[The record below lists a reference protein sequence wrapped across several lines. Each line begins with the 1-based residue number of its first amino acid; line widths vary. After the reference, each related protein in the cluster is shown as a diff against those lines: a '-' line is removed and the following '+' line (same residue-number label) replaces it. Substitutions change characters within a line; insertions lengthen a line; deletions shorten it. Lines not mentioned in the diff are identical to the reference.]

1 MTPEVNQRV
10 AQLRAKAAAGTMTEA
25 DMAEA
30 IEILRAGRVGAAAA
44 SDGARRKTAKAV
56 IPDADSLL
64 DELGGV

>member
-1 MTPEVNQRV
+1 MTPEINQRI
-10 AQLRAKAAAGTMTEA
+10 ALLRSKAAAGTITET

-30 IEILRAGRVGAAAA
+30 IRLLRSGRVGAAAA

-64 DELGGV
+64 DELGGI